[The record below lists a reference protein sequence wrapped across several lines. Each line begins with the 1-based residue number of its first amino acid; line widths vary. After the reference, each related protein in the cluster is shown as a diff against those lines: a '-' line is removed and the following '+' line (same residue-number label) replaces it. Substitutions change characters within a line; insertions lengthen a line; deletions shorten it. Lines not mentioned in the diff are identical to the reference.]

1 MRNKIVAKTTRVY
14 DFYYVDHKCDLQF
27 NIVDLLYFSFT
38 SLYFLMVF
46 FFIIFIGTFL
56 TSTCMKNETIR
67 KDGMELK
74 SKLSLRGIG
83 QLTVYVV
90 FNGVSAVQ

>member
-38 SLYFLMVF
+38 SSYFLMVF
-46 FFIIFIGTFL
+46 FFYNIYRNIPHIHLHEKRDNKERWNGA
-56 TSTCMKNETIR
+56 EI
-67 KDGMELK
+67 
-74 SKLSLRGIG
+74 
-83 QLTVYVV
+83 QVV
-90 FNGVSAVQ
+90 IEGNWTTYRVCSI